1 MKVST
6 AKLLYKLP
14 HWRKRSFRILAGA
27 YDVTWHSKTWS
38 QDVFTCVDMFFFE
51 NNLANL
57 WTYAGYVF
65 PKCQHVLSIPTP
77 KNDCPFFI
85 AQSERR
91 LTKNS
96 SERMPL
102 RPPGNSMAILTAI
115 PMLMTGLG
123 ESTQPQTCS
132 STTHAGRTPNCGR
145 EENRLVKLF
154 HLVSTSRFIHIYI
167 YTHTQCTDMCSM
179 YSIAILITFSQL

>member
-1 MKVST
+1 MWWKSARQNCYITCPTGESVVFVFWQEPMMSLGT
-6 AKLLYKLP
+6 ARLDHKMFL
-14 HWRKRSFRILAGA
+14 H
-27 YDVTWHSKTWS
+27 VWH
-38 QDVFTCVDMFFFE
+38 VDFFE

-57 WTYAGYVF
+57 WAYAGYVF
-65 PKCQHVLSIPTP
+65 PKCQHVLSIPTS

-102 RPPGNSMAILTAI
+102 RPGNSMAILTAI
-115 PMLMTGLG
+115 PMLITGLG

-154 HLVSTSRFIHIYI
+154 HLVPTSRFIH
-167 YTHTQCTDMCSM
+167 THTQCTDMYSM

>member
-1 MKVST
+1 MSLGTARLDHKMFLHVST
-6 AKLLYKLP
+6 C
-14 HWRKRSFRILAGA
+14 G
-27 YDVTWHSKTWS
+27 
-38 QDVFTCVDMFFFE
+38 FFFQ

-57 WTYAGYVF
+57 WAYTGYVF
-65 PKCQHVLSIPTP
+65 PKCQHVLSIPTS

-102 RPPGNSMAILTAI
+102 RPGNSMAILTAI
-115 PMLMTGLG
+115 PMLITGLG
-123 ESTQPQTCS
+123 ESTQPQTGS

-154 HLVSTSRFIHIYI
+154 HLVPTSRFIH
-167 YTHTQCTDMCSM
+167 THTQCTDMYSM